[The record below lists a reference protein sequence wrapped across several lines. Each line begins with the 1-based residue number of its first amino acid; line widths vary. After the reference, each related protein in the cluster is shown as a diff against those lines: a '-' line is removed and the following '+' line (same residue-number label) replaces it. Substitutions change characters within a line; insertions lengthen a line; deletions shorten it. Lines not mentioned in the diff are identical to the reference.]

1 MSDLP
6 KGKHA
11 QIVLSASHLLLKFGG
26 IVALND
32 VSIDVREDELLAV
45 IGPNG
50 AGKSTLFG
58 CINGTLPLSEGTVT
72 FDGKVISGNKSFQN
86 AKLGIARSY
95 QIVQP
100 FGNMTALQNA
110 MVGAFCKT
118 NNYKE
123 AEQIALRSLETVK
136 LLKKKDVVAKYL
148 NLGERKNLEIAK
160 ALSTQPKLLLLDEV
174 MAGLNTTE
182 VLEMVGI
189 IKSLNTSGI
198 TIIIIEH
205 IMEAIMNISDRII
218 VLSFGKKIAE
228 GSPEEIS
235 QDPHV
240 IEAYFGVEEVEEH
253 A

>member
-1 MSDLP
+1 M
-6 KGKHA
+6 
-11 QIVLSASHLLLKFGG
+11 LLKIDNVTKRFGG
-26 IVALND
+26 LAA
-32 VSIDVREDELLAV
+32 VSEVSFELEEGIILGL

-123 AEQIALRSLETVK
+123 AEQIALRALETVK

-148 NLGERKNLEIAK
+148 NLGERKKLEIAK

-235 QDPHV
+235 QDPNV

>member
-1 MSDLP
+1 
-6 KGKHA
+6 
-11 QIVLSASHLLLKFGG
+11 
-26 IVALND
+26 
-32 VSIDVREDELLAV
+32 
-45 IGPNG
+45 
-50 AGKSTLFG
+50 
-58 CINGTLPLSEGTVT
+58 
-72 FDGKVISGNKSFQN
+72 
-86 AKLGIARSY
+86 
-95 QIVQP
+95 
-100 FGNMTALQNA
+100 
-110 MVGAFCKT
+110 
-118 NNYKE
+118 
-123 AEQIALRSLETVK
+123 
-136 LLKKKDVVAKYL
+136 
-148 NLGERKNLEIAK
+148 
-160 ALSTQPKLLLLDEV
+160 

-235 QDPHV
+235 QDPNV

>member
-1 MSDLP
+1 M
-6 KGKHA
+6 
-11 QIVLSASHLLLKFGG
+11 LLKIDHVTKKFGG
-26 IVALND
+26 LAA
-32 VSIDVREDELLAV
+32 VSEVSFELEEGIILGL

-58 CINGTLPLSEGTVT
+58 CINGTLPLTEGTIT
-72 FDGKVISGNKSFQN
+72 FDGQVISGKKSFQN

-118 NNYKE
+118 NSYKE
-123 AEQIALRSLETVK
+123 AEQIALKALETVK
-136 LLKKKDVVAKYL
+136 LISKKDVVAKHL
-148 NLGERKNLEIAK
+148 NLGERKKLEIAK

-182 VLEMVGI
+182 VKEMVGI

-228 GSPEEIS
+228 GSPEQIS

>member
-1 MSDLP
+1 M
-6 KGKHA
+6 
-11 QIVLSASHLLLKFGG
+11 LLKIDNVTKRFGG
-26 IVALND
+26 LAA
-32 VSIDVREDELLAV
+32 VSEVSFELEEGIILGL

-58 CINGTLPLSEGTVT
+58 CINGTLPLTEGTVT

-136 LLKKKDVVAKYL
+136 LIKKKDVVAKHL
-148 NLGERKNLEIAK
+148 NLGERKKLEIAK

-235 QDPHV
+235 KDPHV

>member
-1 MSDLP
+1 M
-6 KGKHA
+6 
-11 QIVLSASHLLLKFGG
+11 LLKIDNVTKRFGG
-26 IVALND
+26 LAA
-32 VSIDVREDELLAV
+32 VSEVSFELEEGIILGL

-136 LLKKKDVVAKYL
+136 LIKKKDVVAKHL
-148 NLGERKNLEIAK
+148 NLGERKKLEIAK

-189 IKSLNTSGI
+189 IKSLNTAGI

>member
-1 MSDLP
+1 
-6 KGKHA
+6 
-11 QIVLSASHLLLKFGG
+11 
-26 IVALND
+26 
-32 VSIDVREDELLAV
+32 
-45 IGPNG
+45 
-50 AGKSTLFG
+50 
-58 CINGTLPLSEGTVT
+58 
-72 FDGKVISGNKSFQN
+72 
-86 AKLGIARSY
+86 
-95 QIVQP
+95 
-100 FGNMTALQNA
+100 
-110 MVGAFCKT
+110 
-118 NNYKE
+118 
-123 AEQIALRSLETVK
+123 
-136 LLKKKDVVAKYL
+136 
-148 NLGERKNLEIAK
+148 
-160 ALSTQPKLLLLDEV
+160 
-174 MAGLNTTE
+174 

>member
-1 MSDLP
+1 M
-6 KGKHA
+6 
-11 QIVLSASHLLLKFGG
+11 LLKIENVTKKFGG
-26 IVALND
+26 LAA
-32 VSIDVREDELLAV
+32 VSEVSFELEEGIILGL

-58 CINGTLPLSEGTVT
+58 CINGTLPLTEGTIT
-72 FDGKVISGNKSFQN
+72 FDGQVISGKKSFQN

-118 NNYKE
+118 NSYKE
-123 AEQIALRSLETVK
+123 AEQIALKALETVK
-136 LLKKKDVVAKYL
+136 LISKKDVVAKHL
-148 NLGERKNLEIAK
+148 NLGERKKLEIAK

-182 VLEMVGI
+182 VNEMVGI

-235 QDPHV
+235 QDPNV
-240 IEAYFGVEEVEEH
+240 IEAYFGVEEVEEN

>member
-1 MSDLP
+1 M
-6 KGKHA
+6 
-11 QIVLSASHLLLKFGG
+11 LLKIDNVTKRFGG
-26 IVALND
+26 LAA
-32 VSIDVREDELLAV
+32 VSEVSFELEEGIILGL

-148 NLGERKNLEIAK
+148 NLGERKKLEIAK

-240 IEAYFGVEEVEEH
+240 IEAYFGVEEVEGH